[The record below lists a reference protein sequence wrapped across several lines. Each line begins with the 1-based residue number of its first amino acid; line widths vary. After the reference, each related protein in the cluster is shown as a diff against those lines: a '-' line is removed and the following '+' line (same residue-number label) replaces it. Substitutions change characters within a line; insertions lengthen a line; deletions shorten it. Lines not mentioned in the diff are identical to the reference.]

1 MTILECLSCSH
12 KFPSNEVE
20 LTNIDISDKYF
31 RINWNCPKCN
41 KEGLTTFI
49 NNKNNEKKWVHQ
61 CFVQNVANL
70 KNKEMNLQIRMV
82 TRYVKNAGS
91 TKTTMRI
98 GNDSYNN
105 YIYCVSP
112 EYCDVL

>member
-1 MTILECLSCSH
+1 M
-12 KFPSNEVE
+12 
-20 LTNIDISDKYF
+20 
-31 RINWNCPKCN
+31 
-41 KEGLTTFI
+41 
-49 NNKNNEKKWVHQ
+49 
-61 CFVQNVANL
+61 ANL

-82 TRYVKNAGS
+82 TRYVKNAGL

>member
-49 NNKNNEKKWVHQ
+49 NNKNNEKK
-61 CFVQNVANL
+61 
-70 KNKEMNLQIRMV
+70 
-82 TRYVKNAGS
+82 
-91 TKTTMRI
+91 
-98 GNDSYNN
+98 
-105 YIYCVSP
+105 
-112 EYCDVL
+112 

>member
-12 KFPSNEVE
+12 KFPSNKVE

-49 NNKNNEKKWVHQ
+49 NNKNNEKKWVHRY
-61 CFVQNVANL
+61 FVQNVANL

-82 TRYVKNAGS
+82 TRYVKNAGL
-91 TKTTMRI
+91 TMTRI

-105 YIYCVSP
+105 YIYCLSEIAVI
-112 EYCDVL
+112 